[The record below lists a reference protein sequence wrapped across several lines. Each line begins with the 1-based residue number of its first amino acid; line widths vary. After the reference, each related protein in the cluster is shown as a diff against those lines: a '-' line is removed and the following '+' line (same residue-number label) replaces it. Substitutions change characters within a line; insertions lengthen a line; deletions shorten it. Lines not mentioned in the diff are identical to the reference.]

1 MQMRKRN
8 WKKERAT
15 SLVHSFELAGDYA
28 LEVLRRPPKQM
39 AELMDTSLPT
49 YYRWISEG
57 AMPAS
62 KIRQFEHL
70 CGCHFVS
77 DYLALAAGRMVVEV
91 PVGKRAA
98 EIEIAELQSANAQA
112 IKLLIDF
119 YAGRSALDETLMALD
134 DALRGLGFHR
144 ANVVKVT
151 EPELNLFGEQ

>member
-77 DYLALAAGRMVVEV
+77 DYLALAAGRMVVEM
-91 PVGKRAA
+91 PVGKRAT
-98 EIEIAELQSANAQA
+98 ESDIAALQSGTAQA
-112 IKLLIDF
+112 IHLVIEF
-119 YAGRSALDETLMALD
+119 YAGRAALDETTSAMD
-134 DALRGLGFHR
+134 DALRGLSFHR
-144 ANVVKVT
+144 ANVTKLA
-151 EPELNLFGEQ
+151 EPELDFGEA